1 LTVTKVVPA
10 DPVQPATVAVTE
22 YVPFP
27 AVVIEAMV
35 GF

>member
-1 LTVTKVVPA
+1 MTTTPVPA
-10 DPVQPATVAVTE
+10 ELVQPLVVEVTE